1 MHGNSIIG
9 IIRESRSKW
18 ERRCPLSPLDV
29 KYLIREHGMRI
40 IIQPSSRRVYPDLAF
55 AEAGAEI
62 SDDLSQ
68 CGTILAVKEVQIP
81 ALLPD
86 RTYLFFS
93 HTIKAQ
99 QKNMELLDSLIQKR
113 IRMIDYE
120 TITEDGS
127 RGGTRLVAFGKFAGI
142 AGVVGLLR
150 GLGERLL
157 SLGFSTPFLH
167 VGSMY
172 SYANVASAFAAVKA
186 CGDAI
191 AEFGLPAEICPLTV
205 VVTGNGKVASGAMEV
220 WSLLPHE
227 IVDPFSLREL
237 VSSNVQTKTRKIF
250 LTTATAEHMV
260 RRMTEASPNSPF
272 CASSPSTSPRSSP
285 SSSTFSL
292 DVTSLNPST
301 LHIPDDIDV
310 DCSSFDKQLYKA
322 HPELFEPVFHIKIAP
337 FASIICNCMY
347 YENRFP
353 KLLTVS
359 QTRELASSHRL
370 RLLGLTDISCDLK
383 GSIEFL
389 RFFTSIE
396 KPFLV
401 YDAENDLFHE
411 SLDYQPSGFLFHAI
425 DHLPSECPRD
435 ASDYFGQCLRPFLP
449 IIAKCK
455 GGNDVSILDQLNSLP
470 AQLSGA
476 IICMNGQ
483 LTPNFTYISV
493 LREAAEKIKAS
504 RGLRQVRNESFL
516 TLRLFGHLFDTLML
530 NKALDVIE
538 DKGASAQIIDFK
550 VGRDRSAPTE
560 LRLQLFASGAGQS
573 LESIVDH
580 LASIALQAGVAL
592 TIDSGNLLSIDQPKA
607 AVSPL
612 AKPVSINPRRI
623 LILGSGFVAGPC
635 VGYLI
640 KRNSS
645 DRITLCS
652 VIPGEAKA
660 ISDQYGSRVVPILLD
675 VEAES
680 KKVDGGS
687 LGEFIQKND
696 IVISLVPAFLH
707 APVARL
713 VIARQKLMV
722 TASYVSPEMAA
733 LDDDAKK
740 AGVIILNECGLDPGI
755 DHMCVCRLVDGIHS
769 RGGIVTS
776 FISSCGGLPA
786 PEVADN
792 PLGYKWSWSPR
803 GALLAMMNGA
813 HFREDSNEITV
824 SPGTLLTTA
833 SPFRLSSS
841 AALALESLPNRDALL
856 YISKYRLDSEN
867 TLGKLLTMKR
877 NTLRYAG
884 FSKRMEILSNLG
896 LLSTEPRDFAS
907 STFLNKRLTLR
918 LFLTSLISVT
928 SPETLLESDSTSSTR
943 IIVSILL
950 KNYGT
955 KLSLAEADDF
965 IQWLGLERDITLVP
979 GPGLNT
985 FIPLDTIAGFLANHP
1000 GMLLHEGERDL
1011 AVMQHEIRAEFPD
1024 GTVELHSSALL
1035 EFGTILENDSSGKKT
1050 VVTAMS
1056 RTVGITA
1063 ATAASLLLERG
1074 LEISH
1079 GGVYTPTT
1087 PNFYIPILT
1096 MLEQEGI
1103 AAKESVKVRL
1113 S

>member
-9 IIRESRSKW
+9 IVRESKSKW

-29 KYLIREHGMRI
+29 KYLIQEHGLRI

-99 QKNMELLDSLIQKR
+99 QKNMDLLDSLIQKR

-127 RGGTRLVAFGKFAGI
+127 RGGARLVAFGRFAGI

-157 SLGFSTPFLH
+157 SLGHSTPLLH

-205 VVTGNGKVASGAMEV
+205 VITGKGKVASGAMEV

-237 VSSNVQTKTRKIF
+237 VSSNDQTKTRKIF

-260 RRMTEASPNSPF
+260 RKMTEASPNSPL
-272 CASSPSTSPRSSP
+272 CATSPRP

-292 DVTSLNPST
+292 DVTLSPST
-301 LHIPDDIDV
+301 LHIPDDVDV
-310 DCSSFDKQLYKA
+310 NRSSFDKQLYKA

-347 YENRFP
+347 WEDRFP
-353 KLLTVS
+353 KLLTIT
-359 QTRELASSHRL
+359 QTRELASSRRL
-370 RLLGLTDISCDLK
+370 RLLGITDISCDLK

-389 RFFTSIE
+389 RVFTSIE

-411 SLDYQPSGFLFHAI
+411 SLDYQPGGFLFHAI

-449 IIAKCK
+449 VIAKCK
-455 GGNDVSILDQLNSLP
+455 GGNEVSIYDQLNSLP
-470 AQLSGA
+470 VQLSGA

-483 LTPNFTYISV
+483 LSPNFTYISV
-493 LREAAEKIKAS
+493 LREAAEKIRAS
-504 RGLRQVRNESFL
+504 RGLRQSRNESFL
-516 TLRLFGHLFDTLML
+516 TLRFFGHLFDTLML

-560 LRLQLFASGAGQS
+560 LRLQLFPSGSGQS

-580 LASIALQAGVAL
+580 LTSIALQAGVVL
-592 TIDSGNLLSIDQPKA
+592 TIDSGNLLSTDQPKA

-612 AKPVSINPRRI
+612 EKPVSVNPRRI
-623 LILGSGFVAGPC
+623 LILGSGYVSGSC
-635 VGYLI
+635 VEYLM

-645 DRITLCS
+645 NRITLCS

-687 LGEFIQKND
+687 LGDLIQKND

-713 VIARQKLMV
+713 VIKNQKLMV

-755 DHMCVCRLVDGIHS
+755 DHMCVCRLVDNIHS

-786 PEVADN
+786 PEAANN

-803 GALLAMMNGA
+803 GALLAMTNGA

-824 SPGTLLTTA
+824 SPGTLLATA

-877 NTLRYAG
+877 NTLRYTG
-884 FSKRMEILSNLG
+884 FSKRMEVLSNLG
-896 LLSTEPRDFAS
+896 LLSTEPRDVTS
-907 STFLNKRLTLR
+907 STFFNKRLTLR
-918 LFLTSLISVT
+918 LFLTSLISVP
-928 SPETLLESDSTSSTR
+928 SPQLLETLLESDSTSSTR
-943 IIVSILL
+943 IIVSILVR
-950 KNYGT
+950 NYGT

-979 GPGLNT
+979 GPLPNT
-985 FIPLDTIAGFLANHP
+985 FIPLDTIARFLANHP

-1011 AVMQHEIRAEFPD
+1011 AVMQHDIRAEFPD

-1035 EFGTILENDSSGKKT
+1035 EFGTILENAASGKKT

-1063 ATAASLLLERG
+1063 ATAAALLLERG
-1074 LEISH
+1074 LEISQ

-1087 PNFYIPILT
+1087 PNFYVPILT

-1103 AAKESVKVRL
+1103 AAKESVKAR
-1113 S
+1113 SS